1 MKTEITAK
9 IKEIENRLFYLNMK
23 DNWTNKDYELDRKL
37 TKELNELKKEYNDNK
52 EWYLIIDYHSFVYAN
67 DRSKAEKI
75 ISQDDAVCQ
84 D

>member
-52 EWYLIIDYHSFVYAN
+52 E
-67 DRSKAEKI
+67 
-75 ISQDDAVCQ
+75 
-84 D
+84 